1 VDPFVVVIFG
11 GVAVIVIFVFLLGRF
26 YPGSGAD
33 VLDWKPK
40 HASLEAQ
47 IENELD
53 DIDQMLEAANERR
66 RRRGSPELTERQ
78 LRADVAAEQR
88 ALNARREARLER
100 EEIDQLLTIK
110 NDRRRAKGQPEITEE
125 ELRASLE
132 CQGRRAKPDPD
143 CQGGRAKPDPD

>member
-11 GVAVIVIFVFLLGRF
+11 GVAVIVIFVLLLGRF

-33 VLDWKPK
+33 VLDWKPN
-40 HASLEAQ
+40 HAALETQ

-66 RRRGSPELTERQ
+66 RRRGRPELTDRQ

-88 ALNARREARLER
+88 ELNARREARLER
-100 EEIDQLLTIK
+100 EEIDQLLTLK
-110 NDRRRAKGQPEITEE
+110 NERRRAKGQPEITEE
-125 ELRASLE
+125 EFRASLE
-132 CQGRRAKPDPD
+132 
-143 CQGGRAKPDPD
+143 